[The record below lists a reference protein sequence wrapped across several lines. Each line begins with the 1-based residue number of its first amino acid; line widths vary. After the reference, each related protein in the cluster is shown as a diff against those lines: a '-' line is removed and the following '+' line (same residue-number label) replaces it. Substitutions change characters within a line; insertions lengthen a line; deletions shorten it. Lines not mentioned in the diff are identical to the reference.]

1 MSVRRYLL
9 VTLGLAS
16 VGAVIG
22 SVAAM
27 AAFFLGELVR
37 GAAVEL
43 RIGAS
48 GYAAVAM
55 IGAAVGAVAA
65 PLFGWFVL
73 RYVPLG
79 RAMLWTAI
87 GTVVGGAVGWRAGV
101 HPIATGLAGFAVASL
116 LARFYSRRRQTS
128 ATKSSESVES

>member
-9 VTLGLAS
+9 VTLGLAG

-22 SVAAM
+22 SLAAM
-27 AAFFLGELVR
+27 VAFFLGELVS
-37 GAAVEL
+37 GGVDL
-43 RIGAS
+43 GIGAN
-48 GYAAVAM
+48 GYGFVALVGAV
-55 IGAAVGAVAA
+55 VGAVAA

-116 LARFYSRRRQTS
+116 LARFYSRRRQAS
-128 ATKSSESVES
+128 AAKSSESVES